1 MATTKNLVTKLTTKR
16 EDGTLDPEIKQ
27 FGVTFKNV
35 VDDRGSKGNY
45 TLAQFF
51 DNYDAFMKNSFFVY
65 RGSTVPD
72 NTRIALWI
80 DTSTNN
86 QAGLDLS

>member
-1 MATTKNLVTKLTTKR
+1 MATSNLVTKLTTKR
-16 EDGTLDPEIKQ
+16 EDGTLDPTQKY
-27 FGVTFKNV
+27 FGVNFEHV
-35 VDDRGSKGNY
+35 IDERASKGNY

-65 RGSTVPD
+65 RGSTKPD
-72 NTRIALWI
+72 NTKIALWI

>member
-1 MATTKNLVTKLTTKR
+1 MATIDLVKSVAIKR

-27 FGVTFKNV
+27 FGVTFKDV
-35 VDDRGSKGNY
+35 IDDRGSKGNY

-65 RGSTVPD
+65 RGNTEPD
-72 NTRIALWI
+72 NTKIALWI

>member
-1 MATTKNLVTKLTTKR
+1 MATKNNLVTKLTVKR

-27 FGVTFKNV
+27 FGVNFENV
-35 VDDRGSKGNY
+35 IDSRGSKGNY

-65 RGSTVPD
+65 RGSTVPA
-72 NTRIALWI
+72 NTKIALWI
-80 DTSTNN
+80 DTGHNN
-86 QAGLDLS
+86 QEDLDLS